1 MERNGILY
9 NCLNLKKSKRQTVR
23 GKSRWNKSP
32 GCKMLIEEV
41 LRPLLEIIYLYK
53 ESNYYNYVPG
63 TEEDSDAGWKY
74 FEKRFRD
81 IYCGLNQNL
90 YISQEVYLKVHKIIE
105 EIQTFV
111 RMFSGADGLSERY
124 FEINPN
130 LLFYRCPFDLK
141 EEDEKAYEIA
151 RQNGLLGYVP
161 SEEDFTRRK
170 RYFSVKNEW
179 SDRNN
184 FYYDREDFFMQELA
198 YTLRLVFLKE
208 LSALK

>member
-1 MERNGILY
+1 
-9 NCLNLKKSKRQTVR
+9 
-23 GKSRWNKSP
+23 
-32 GCKMLIEEV
+32 MLIEEV

-130 LLFYRCPFDLK
+130 LLCINPKTQPL
-141 EEDEKAYEIA
+141 
-151 RQNGLLGYVP
+151 
-161 SEEDFTRRK
+161 
-170 RYFSVKNEW
+170 RYQYGTQ
-179 SDRNN
+179 RHI
-184 FYYDREDFFMQELA
+184 
-198 YTLRLVFLKE
+198 
-208 LSALK
+208 LSAYHLL